1 VHELLA
7 SEEVQAQIAA
17 RFTPEIARDRALIA
31 ERVFG
36 NDEERAWLEGL
47 LWPLVGRRVAD
58 WRTSLPA
65 DQVAIVE
72 VPLLF
77 ESGMEGV
84 FDATIAV
91 IADEDVRGE
100 RAGAR
105 GHTAVAEREGRQLS
119 QAEKADRA
127 DYTVRN
133 DGSLHELEQT
143 LSQLLAKLDST

>member
-17 RFTPEIARDRALIA
+17 RFGPEVAADRALIA

-36 NDEERAWLEGL
+36 NDEDRAWLEGL
-47 LWPLVGRRVAD
+47 LWPLVGQRVAD
-58 WRTSLPA
+58 WRASVAA
-65 DQVAIVE
+65 DQVAVVE

-77 ESGMEGV
+77 ESGMEAV

-119 QAEKADRA
+119 QQEKADRA

-133 DGSLHELEQT
+133 DGSLDELKQT
-143 LSQLLAKLDST
+143 LSRLLAKLDST